1 MKILLEF
8 HRPKVIE
15 KTNIRHMSTVL
26 DGWKRDYNYFKTMR
40 EIWGVKMNL
49 HPEIALARP
58 KWFIWSHLACTIDVW
73 RWTFSHSLFFLFRL
87 KKCRTTVQSRKRWRA
102 DIWFLSCVEFRRI
115 FRTRYV
121 RQWVE
126 IRDPW
131 QFSLDVMKTVF
142 KMRSD
147 QSKHV
152 TSVSQSHVWNSIEA
166 ATQKQ
171 IDIFSKK
178 YNAEQERLFK
188 DRFHVTAALCAL
200 KVRVVLGDVTP
211 TAA

>member
-1 MKILLEF
+1 
-8 HRPKVIE
+8 
-15 KTNIRHMSTVL
+15 
-26 DGWKRDYNYFKTMR
+26 MR
-40 EIWGVKMNL
+40 EMWGVKMNL
-49 HPEIALARP
+49 QPEIALARP

-102 DIWFLSCVEFRRI
+102 DIWFLSCVEFHRI

-147 QSKHV
+147 ESKHV

-166 ATQKQ
+166 ATQTQ

-178 YNAEQERLFK
+178 YNDEQERLFK
-188 DRFHVTAALCAL
+188 DRFHQLCWKFELCSVTSHPPQHKCEDLTIYFGNSRELSGARERSRDPHCSF
-200 KVRVVLGDVTP
+200 
-211 TAA
+211 